1 MAVFKNKKLIIFGT
15 GLIAE
20 ELYNYFELDSSYKVK
35 GFVKDKK
42 YIKKKTFLGL
52 PVYALENIKKKCKP
66 NEYEAFVAV
75 GYTNLNSL
83 REEKFQF
90 FKRMGY
96 KLANYISSKSS
107 VLNPQKN
114 YENCIVLENS
124 TVQPSAKIGKNVFIW
139 ANNLI
144 GHHVKVQDNV
154 YISGNCTVAGS
165 STVGKNCFLGA
176 GSTISHGIQLQKNCL
191 VGANSLV
198 NKNLKTN
205 SIVAE
210 QPSKIIKSKN
220 LELIKKIIK

>member
-1 MAVFKNKKLIIFGT
+1 M
-15 GLIAE
+15 
-20 ELYNYFELDSSYKVK
+20 
-35 GFVKDKK
+35 
-42 YIKKKTFLGL
+42 
-52 PVYALENIKKKCKP
+52 
-66 NEYEAFVAV
+66 
-75 GYTNLNSL
+75 
-83 REEKFQF
+83 
-90 FKRMGY
+90 
-96 KLANYISSKSS
+96 
-107 VLNPQKN
+107 
-114 YENCIVLENS
+114 
-124 TVQPSAKIGKNVFIW
+124 FIW

-144 GHHVKVQDNV
+144 GHHVKVRDNV

>member
-1 MAVFKNKKLIIFGT
+1 
-15 GLIAE
+15 
-20 ELYNYFELDSSYKVK
+20 
-35 GFVKDKK
+35 
-42 YIKKKTFLGL
+42 
-52 PVYALENIKKKCKP
+52 
-66 NEYEAFVAV
+66 
-75 GYTNLNSL
+75 
-83 REEKFQF
+83 
-90 FKRMGY
+90 MGY

-107 VLNPQKN
+107 VINPQKN

-144 GHHVKVQDNV
+144 DIMLK
-154 YISGNCTVAGS
+154 YKTMFIFTGNCTVAGS

-176 GSTISHGIQLQKNCL
+176 GSTISHGIQLEKNCL

-210 QPSKIIKSKN
+210 QPSKIIKSK
-220 LELIKKIIK
+220 I